1 MKRGNQYV
9 IKMCI
14 LLLQEAIDHL
24 MSLLVNPTNTANSE
38 LRNQAKEH
46 LMRNKKYPKL

>member
-1 MKRGNQYV
+1 MKRGNDYV
-9 IKMCI
+9 IKLCI
-14 LLLQEAIDHL
+14 LLLTEANEHL
-24 MSLLVNPTNTANSE
+24 LSLVNRTNTANSE